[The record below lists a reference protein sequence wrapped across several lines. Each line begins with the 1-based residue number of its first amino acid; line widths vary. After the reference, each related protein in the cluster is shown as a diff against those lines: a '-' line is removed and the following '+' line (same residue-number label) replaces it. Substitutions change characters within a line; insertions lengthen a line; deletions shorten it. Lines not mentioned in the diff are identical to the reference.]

1 MNRIVKFRVWDGKKF
16 WYEQDII
23 SDGVNV
29 YFLTLNGIIVVNG
42 HESEWL
48 LSQFTGLKD
57 KNGKEIYEG
66 DFIVVRSLHDGDEM
80 CWNNSEQKPIP
91 QQVTW
96 DEQYFCF
103 DFGGCSRIKYA
114 PYDFEVIGNIYE
126 NPELLKEKEYE

>member
-66 DFIVVRSLHDGDEM
+66 DIVRWREFPKEVGEVKYDTDMFVVKLSDSESCHLSGAFNFGD
-80 CWNNSEQKPIP
+80 
-91 QQVTW
+91 
-96 DEQYFCF
+96 Y
-103 DFGGCSRIKYA
+103 
-114 PYDFEVIGNIYE
+114 EVIGNVYE
-126 NPELLKEKEYE
+126 NPELLK